1 MDSPQLAL
9 LKVDLASQKTT
20 IEQVFLSLQ
29 SRAQNLD
36 PDNIEKLES
45 VAYQIHNFYC
55 SVEELLK
62 IVANHFENNILDSS
76 KWHSLLLKR
85 MTQTV
90 EGIRPAL
97 LSLESYELLNGLR
110 AFRHF
115 FRHAYGVSLD
125 FHQLKAN
132 LERVVKLKPLLDQ
145 EIELF
150 LHQLS

>member
-45 VAYQIHNFYC
+45 VAYQIHNFYG